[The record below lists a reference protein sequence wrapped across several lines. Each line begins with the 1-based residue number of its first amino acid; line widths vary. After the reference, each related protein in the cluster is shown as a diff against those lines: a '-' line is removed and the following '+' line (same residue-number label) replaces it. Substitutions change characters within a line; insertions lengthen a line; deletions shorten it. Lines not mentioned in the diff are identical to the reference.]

1 MTFDI
6 PHMIVTVIIIFAVV
20 WGLNQ
25 TKLFENMSRGRK
37 MLVSFVILFV
47 ALMILNLLW
56 PYGSG
61 A

>member
-6 PHMIVTVIIIFAVV
+6 PHMIATAIIIFAVV
-20 WGLNQ
+20 FGTHQLPQ
-25 TKLFENMSRGRK
+25 FEAMSKGRRA
-37 MLVSFVILFV
+37 LVTFAILFV
-47 ALMILNLLW
+47 ALMILNVVW